1 MDRRVDRRYFLEYM
15 GRLTASAA
23 AGVALTPRGAAATR
37 AVFPGNT
44 TLPDPSAIR
53 ATDLWDLTL
62 TESAALI
69 RSREISPVELVEA
82 YLARIEA
89 FDEVLMA
96 FNTVTADAARAE
108 ARRAADLPWSGPL
121 HGIPLAIKDNYY
133 TAGVLTTA
141 NSHIF
146 RDFVPEFDATT
157 WGRLKNGGAILLG
170 KTQMGPLA
178 TSRATTPDGANT
190 TLNAWAPHDPS
201 VTPGGSSSGS
211 ATAVAARLAASAT
224 GTQTGGSITSPSSE
238 QGLTGI
244 KPTMGRASL
253 YGIVP
258 LTYTRDHPGPL
269 ARDARDAAV
278 MLQAMAGP
286 DPADPRTLGHP
297 PVGDYVRAAEPVT
310 ENGKV
315 RLRRPLTV
323 GVVPGYLDEP
333 EEPTRFGR
341 EEVSDQE
348 RDRRLAIFRARGR
361 AEIAARRA
369 MLRTFEELGARVV
382 EVPLPADWDLLT
394 GSDFNNV
401 RLPERSEPF
410 LKHLREDVRLFG
422 VSLSPWI
429 NGLLLSGPEYLRG
442 QRAKMVL
449 LQRVLDGIFEECDVV
464 VQTSPIP
471 FDIIGL
477 PLIAFPVGMED
488 TRGFT
493 LPVAGMLGGAPWEE
507 EALLSLVG
515 AYQAVTDWH
524 RRRAP
529 DAPSGRGDGAGDPG
543 GAAAGASFAA
553 GASLDRGRTGVQDV
567 AEHSE

>member
-224 GTQTGGSITSPSSE
+224 GTQTGG
-238 QGLTGI
+238 
-244 KPTMGRASL
+244 
-253 YGIVP
+253 
-258 LTYTRDHPGPL
+258 
-269 ARDARDAAV
+269 
-278 MLQAMAGP
+278 
-286 DPADPRTLGHP
+286 
-297 PVGDYVRAAEPVT
+297 
-310 ENGKV
+310 
-315 RLRRPLTV
+315 
-323 GVVPGYLDEP
+323 
-333 EEPTRFGR
+333 
-341 EEVSDQE
+341 
-348 RDRRLAIFRARGR
+348 
-361 AEIAARRA
+361 
-369 MLRTFEELGARVV
+369 
-382 EVPLPADWDLLT
+382 
-394 GSDFNNV
+394 
-401 RLPERSEPF
+401 
-410 LKHLREDVRLFG
+410 
-422 VSLSPWI
+422 
-429 NGLLLSGPEYLRG
+429 
-442 QRAKMVL
+442 
-449 LQRVLDGIFEECDVV
+449 
-464 VQTSPIP
+464 
-471 FDIIGL
+471 
-477 PLIAFPVGMED
+477 
-488 TRGFT
+488 
-493 LPVAGMLGGAPWEE
+493 
-507 EALLSLVG
+507 
-515 AYQAVTDWH
+515 
-524 RRRAP
+524 
-529 DAPSGRGDGAGDPG
+529 
-543 GAAAGASFAA
+543 
-553 GASLDRGRTGVQDV
+553 
-567 AEHSE
+567 